1 MQRNKV
7 SGMPVCEGYVGQTM
21 AKILRDSGCSGIVI
35 CKSIVNN
42 DQMTEESQ
50 LCVLIDGTVR
60 RVPVAK
66 IYVNTPYYVGDVE
79 ALCMDKPVYDLI
91 IGNIPGVR
99 DPGDPNTDWDSNT
112 DLDQNKR
119 REVSA
124 RRQMTNA
131 NAVETRA
138 QKKKEEGKY
147 QRLKVLEAIDVDVDG
162 MKEAQRKDL
171 SLKSLREKAENGKN
185 KIKKNGAISSVEWRN
200 DLLYRVFQSQEIEN
214 GKVFRQL
221 IVPAGYRE
229 TVLKLAHE
237 SVMGGH

>member
-1 MQRNKV
+1 M
-7 SGMPVCEGYVGQTM
+7 
-21 AKILRDSGCSGIVI
+21 
-35 CKSIVNN
+35 VNS
-42 DQMTEESQ
+42 DQMTGESQ

-66 IYVNTPYYVGDVE
+66 VYVNTPYYVGNVE

-91 IGNIPGVR
+91 LGNIPGVR
-99 DPGDPNTDWDSNT
+99 DPGDPNTDWDP
-112 DLDQNKR
+112 NK

-124 RRQMTNA
+124 RTQMINA

-138 QKKKEEGKY
+138 QKNKESKY

-171 SLKSLREKAENGKN
+171 SLKSLREIAENGKK
-185 KIKKNGAISSVEWRN
+185 KISKNGSISSVEWRN
-200 DLLYRVFQSQEIEN
+200 DLLYRVFQSKEIEN
-214 GKVFRQL
+214 GKVFKQL

-237 SVMGGH
+237 SVMGGHLATQKTADKILTQFFWPGVQIGRAHV